1 MKDRRTEN
9 IFLSIIVPAFN
20 EEGNIEAVAEQI
32 KQQAEQF
39 RKYEIIFIN
48 DGSTDATAE
57 KLRMLHRSNPNI
69 QFISFSRNFGHQ
81 SALLAGIHHASGDC
95 IISMDAD
102 LQHPP
107 AMIPQLVS
115 KWQEGFDI
123 VTTIRDDSQN
133 TSWFK
138 RSTSSVFY
146 KLMNRLSNIT
156 LEEGAADF
164 RLIDLSVAR
173 VISNSREYNLF
184 LRGYIAWLGFKQ
196 CMVPYIPHQRQ
207 SGKTKY
213 SFGKMMMLAINGITS
228 FSVKPLRVAMILGT
242 AISLLAFIYAIYAI
256 YVYLETNEA
265 VPGWTSVL
273 VSILFIGGLQLLIL
287 GIIGEYLGR
296 TLMQT
301 KQRPDYVIMEKS
313 LQ

>member
-1 MKDRRTEN
+1 MDRRTEN
-9 IFLSIIVPAFN
+9 IFISIIVPAFN

-164 RLIDLSVAR
+164 RLIDRSVAQ

-184 LRGYIAWLGFKQ
+184 LRGYIAWLGYKQ

>member
-1 MKDRRTEN
+1 MDRRTEN
-9 IFLSIIVPAFN
+9 IFISIIVPAFN

-32 KQQAEQF
+32 KQQAEQC

-164 RLIDLSVAR
+164 RLIDRSVAQ

-184 LRGYIAWLGFKQ
+184 LRGYIAWLGYKQ

>member
-1 MKDRRTEN
+1 MDRRTEN

-32 KQQAEQF
+32 KQQAEQC

-164 RLIDLSVAR
+164 RLIDRSVAQ

-184 LRGYIAWLGFKQ
+184 LRGYIAWLGYKQ

>member
-1 MKDRRTEN
+1 MDRRTEN

-164 RLIDLSVAR
+164 RLIDRSVAQ
-173 VISNSREYNLF
+173 VISNSTEYNLF
-184 LRGYIAWLGFKQ
+184 LRGYIAWLGYKQ

>member
-1 MKDRRTEN
+1 MDRRTEN
-9 IFLSIIVPAFN
+9 IFVSIIVPAFN

-48 DGSTDATAE
+48 DGSTDATAK

-164 RLIDLSVAR
+164 RLIDRSVAR

-213 SFGKMMMLAINGITS
+213 SFSKMMMLAINGITS

-301 KQRPDYVIMEKS
+301 KQRPDYVIMDKS

>member
-102 LQHPP
+102 LQHPT

-164 RLIDLSVAR
+164 RLIDRSVAQ

-184 LRGYIAWLGFKQ
+184 LRGYIAWLGYKQ

>member
-1 MKDRRTEN
+1 MDRRTEN
-9 IFLSIIVPAFN
+9 IFISIIVPAFN

-32 KQQAEQF
+32 KQQAEQC

-164 RLIDLSVAR
+164 RLIDRSVAR

>member
-1 MKDRRTEN
+1 MDRRTEN
-9 IFLSIIVPAFN
+9 IFVSIIVPAFN

-48 DGSTDATAE
+48 DGSTDATAK

-156 LEEGAADF
+156 LEEGTADF
-164 RLIDLSVAR
+164 RLIDRSVAQ

-184 LRGYIAWLGFKQ
+184 LRGYIAWLGYKQ

>member
-1 MKDRRTEN
+1 MDRRTEN
-9 IFLSIIVPAFN
+9 IFVSIIVPAFN

-164 RLIDLSVAR
+164 RLIDRSVAR

>member
-1 MKDRRTEN
+1 
-9 IFLSIIVPAFN
+9 
-20 EEGNIEAVAEQI
+20 
-32 KQQAEQF
+32 
-39 RKYEIIFIN
+39 
-48 DGSTDATAE
+48 
-57 KLRMLHRSNPNI
+57 
-69 QFISFSRNFGHQ
+69 
-81 SALLAGIHHASGDC
+81 
-95 IISMDAD
+95 
-102 LQHPP
+102 
-107 AMIPQLVS
+107 MIPQLVS

-164 RLIDLSVAR
+164 RLIDRSVAQ

-184 LRGYIAWLGFKQ
+184 LRGYIAWLGYKQ

>member
-1 MKDRRTEN
+1 MDRRTEN

-164 RLIDLSVAR
+164 RLIDRSVAQ

-184 LRGYIAWLGFKQ
+184 LRGYIAWLGYKQ

>member
-1 MKDRRTEN
+1 MDRRTEN
-9 IFLSIIVPAFN
+9 IFVSIIVPAFN

-57 KLRMLHRSNPNI
+57 KLRILHRSNPNI

-164 RLIDLSVAR
+164 RLIDRSVAR

>member
-1 MKDRRTEN
+1 MDRRTEN
-9 IFLSIIVPAFN
+9 IFVSIIVPAFN

-164 RLIDLSVAR
+164 RLIDRSVAQ

>member
-1 MKDRRTEN
+1 MDRRTEN

-164 RLIDLSVAR
+164 RLIDRSVAR

>member
-1 MKDRRTEN
+1 MDRRTEN

-32 KQQAEQF
+32 KQQAEQY

-57 KLRMLHRSNPNI
+57 KLRMLHRNNPNI
-69 QFISFSRNFGHQ
+69 QFIFFSRNFGHQ

-123 VTTIRDDSQN
+123 VTTLRDDSQN

-138 RSTSSVFY
+138 RSSSSVFY

-156 LEEGAADF
+156 LKEGAADF
-164 RLIDLSVAR
+164 RLIDRSVAQ

-228 FSVKPLRVAMILGT
+228 FSVKPLRVAMILGA

>member
-1 MKDRRTEN
+1 MDRRTEN
-9 IFLSIIVPAFN
+9 IFVSIIVPAFN